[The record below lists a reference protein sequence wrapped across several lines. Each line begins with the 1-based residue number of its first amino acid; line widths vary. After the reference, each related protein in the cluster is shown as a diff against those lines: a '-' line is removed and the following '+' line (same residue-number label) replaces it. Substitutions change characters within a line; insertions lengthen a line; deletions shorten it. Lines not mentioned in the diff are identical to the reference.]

1 VDNFF
6 DRSAKLLR
14 DAQRVKRLMRFDRDR
29 SAQHPQPS
37 NTEDIHL
44 KELQSD
50 NNETDDRQQA
60 SSSGDGD
67 LLNDLA
73 YDIAKV
79 VTTDELF
86 GQFSV
91 KKYMNKDSRL
101 VMRPDLSISADS
113 HDLDESSSNNI
124 GKK

>member
-1 VDNFF
+1 LAV
-6 DRSAKLLR
+6 
-14 DAQRVKRLMRFDRDR
+14 
-29 SAQHPQPS
+29 
-37 NTEDIHL
+37 
-44 KELQSD
+44 
-50 NNETDDRQQA
+50 
-60 SSSGDGD
+60 GDGD

-113 HDLDESSSNNI
+113 HDLDESSNNNI